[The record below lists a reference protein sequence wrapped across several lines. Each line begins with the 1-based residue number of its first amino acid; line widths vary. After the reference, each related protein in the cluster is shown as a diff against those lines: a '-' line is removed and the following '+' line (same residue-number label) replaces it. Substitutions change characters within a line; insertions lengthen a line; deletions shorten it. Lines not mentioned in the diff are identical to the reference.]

1 MPPEGS
7 APHRRPGAWVLGA
20 LVIAVLV
27 ALAALLDLGPFAD
40 EELTRAEYIARA
52 DQICAGA
59 HDEFRDLQRGHPE
72 TASEAEALT
81 DELVD
86 VAEGELDDVAELN
99 GPDELD
105 DAVDRYLEAREAGL
119 ELLRAGLDAA
129 SDQDAFAYE
138 RAQARLA
145 STQDGRER
153 LAREVGFDE
162 CSRPITDREQ
172 LRRDAQPPHSTSPSA
187 PPTVSNPPTATG

>member
-1 MPPEGS
+1 
-7 APHRRPGAWVLGA
+7 
-20 LVIAVLV
+20 VIAVLV
-27 ALAALLDLGPFAD
+27 AVAALLDLGPFTD
-40 EELTRAEYIARA
+40 EELTRTEYIARA
-52 DQICAGA
+52 DRICAGA

-86 VAEGELDDVAELN
+86 VAEDELDDIADLN
-99 GPDELD
+99 APDDLD
-105 DAVDRYLEAREAGL
+105 DAVDRYMEAREAGL
-119 ELLRAGLDAA
+119 ELLRAGRDAA
-129 SDQDAFAYE
+129 SDQDALAYE

-153 LAREVGFDE
+153 LAGGVGFDE

-172 LRRDAQPPHSTSPSA
+172 LRRDAEPPPSTSPTA
-187 PPTVSNPPTATG
+187 PLTVSNPPTATG

>member
-1 MPPEGS
+1 VPPDGS
-7 APHRRPGAWVLGA
+7 ALKRRPGASALGILA
-20 LVIAVLV
+20 LGVVV
-27 ALAALLDLGPFAD
+27 ALAALLDLGPFAG
-40 EELTRAEYIARA
+40 EELSRAEFVARA
-52 DQICAGA
+52 DQVCAEA
-59 HDEFRDLQRGHPE
+59 HDEFRDLQRSQPE

-81 DELVD
+81 DALLD
-86 VAEGELDDVAELN
+86 VAEDELADVAELN
-99 GPDELD
+99 GPDDLD
-105 DAVDRYLEAREAGL
+105 DAIDRYLEAREAGI

-129 SDQDAFAYE
+129 ADQDALAYE

-145 STQDGRER
+145 STQDGREK

-172 LRRDAQPPHSTSPSA
+172 LRRDAQAPRSTAPSA